1 MDAPASSD
9 PSRNIRYQPDEAP
22 PRLLSLGLGLQYVVL
37 AISGIVL
44 TPAIVIRSAGGSE
57 EYLTWAVFAALC
69 VCGVCTVLQAKQV
82 GRIGAGYILLMGTSG
97 AFIAACVSALEEG
110 GPGLMATLVVA
121 SSLFQFAF
129 ASRLSM
135 LRRLITP
142 LLGGLVIMLISVTVM
157 PIGYDMLLDIPEGAV
172 PVGAPLSALATLVCS
187 VALGLLGKGA
197 WRLWAPVL
205 GIVAGCSVSAFYG
218 LFDGARVAAAPWI
231 GLPGSAWPGLSVDVG
246 PAFWGLLPVFV
257 LATMVGAIETVG
269 DAVGIQQISWRN
281 RRATD
286 FRAVQGAVTADGVG
300 NLLSGLLGTVPNT
313 TYSSPVAITELTG
326 VASRS
331 VGVAI
336 GVLFGAIAFLPK
348 LSALILAIPSP
359 VVAAYLLLLLGMLFA
374 LGMRI
379 VVQDG
384 IDYRKAIVVGVAYW
398 LGTGFQAQELY
409 PEFLGES
416 LTQFLSNGMT
426 SGGLAAVLMIILM
439 NLGNP
444 RRRKLEARLD
454 VKSLPKIE
462 EFLRTFA
469 KDMKWSRPATRRLCA
484 AAEEALLS
492 LSRDGDG
499 ADGPRFLLLV
509 VQGTGKSA
517 ELEFNASAIKEN
529 LEDRLKLLGQWAEES
544 SEREV
549 SLRLLRHYATSVRHQ
564 QYHEADVVSITV
576 DAAAE
581 ATPNA

>member
-1 MDAPASSD
+1 MDAPPSSHT
-9 PSRNIRYQPDEAP
+9 SKTIRYQPDESP
-22 PRLLSLGLGLQYVVL
+22 PHLLSVGLGLQYVVL
-37 AISGIVL
+37 SIAGIVL
-44 TPAIVIRSAGGSE
+44 TPAIVIRAAGGSE
-57 EYLTWAVFAALC
+57 DFLTWAVFAALC
-69 VCGVCTVLQAKQV
+69 VCGVCTVLQAKKV

-97 AFIAACVSALEEG
+97 AFIAASVSALQEG
-110 GPGLMATLVVA
+110 GPALMATLVVA

-142 LLGGLVIMLISVTVM
+142 LLGGLVIMLIAVTVM
-157 PIGYDMLLDIPEGAV
+157 PIGYEMLTDVPEGAA
-172 PVGAPLSALATLVCS
+172 PAGAPLSALATLVCS

-205 GIVAGCSVSAFYG
+205 GIVAGCVVSAFYG
-218 LFDGARVAAAPWI
+218 MFDGARVAAAPWV
-231 GLPGSAWPGLSVDVG
+231 GLPGAGWPGLHPDLG

-269 DAVGIQQISWRN
+269 DAVGIQQISWRD

-336 GVLFGAIAFLPK
+336 GILMAAIAFLPK
-348 LSALILAIPSP
+348 VTALILAIPSP
-359 VVAAYLLLLLGMLFA
+359 VVAAYLIVLLGMLFT

-379 VVQDG
+379 IVHDG
-384 IDYRKAIVVGVAYW
+384 VDYRKAIVVGVAFW
-398 LGTGFQAQELY
+398 LGTGFQAQEFY
-409 PEFLGES
+409 PEFLGET

-426 SGGLAAVLMIILM
+426 SGGLAAILMIIVM

-444 RRRKLEARLD
+444 RRRRLETRLD
-454 VKSLPKIE
+454 VKSLSKIE
-462 EFLRTFA
+462 DFLRAFA
-469 KDMKWSRPATRRLCA
+469 KDVKWSRPATRRLCA

-492 LSRDGDG
+492 LLRDEHSDEM
-499 ADGPRFLLLV
+499 PRFLLLV
-509 VQGTGKSA
+509 VQGTGKEA
-517 ELEFNASAIKEN
+517 ELEFNVSEIKEN

-564 QYHEADVVSITV
+564 QYHEADVVSVTV
-576 DAAAE
+576 DATVDAS
-581 ATPNA
+581 PDN

>member
-1 MDAPASSD
+1 MDAPSSSQS
-9 PSRNIRYQPDEAP
+9 SRNIRYQPDESP
-22 PRLLSLGLGLQYVVL
+22 PHILSFGLGLQYVVL
-37 AISGIVL
+37 SISGIVL

-69 VCGVCTVLQAKQV
+69 VCGVCTVIQAKQV
-82 GRIGAGYILLMGTSG
+82 GRVGAGYILLMGTSG
-97 AFIAACVSALEEG
+97 AFIAACVSALEVG

-157 PIGYDMLLDIPEGAV
+157 PLGYDMLLDIPEGAV
-172 PVGAPLSALATLVCS
+172 PAGAPLSFLATLVCS

-197 WRLWAPVL
+197 LRLWAPVL
-205 GIVAGCSVSAFYG
+205 GIVAGCIVSAFYG
-218 LFDGARVAAAPWI
+218 MFDGARVAAAPWI
-231 GLPGSAWPGLSVDVG
+231 GLPGAGWPGLNLDIG

-269 DAVGIQQISWRN
+269 DAVGIQQISWRK

-313 TYSSPVAITELTG
+313 TYSSPVAVTELTG

-331 VGVAI
+331 VGLAI
-336 GVLFGAIAFLPK
+336 GILLGAIAFLPK
-348 LSALILAIPSP
+348 LTALILAIPSP

-384 IDYRKAIVVGVAYW
+384 VDYRKAIIIGVAFW
-398 LGTGFQAQELY
+398 LGTGFQSQEFY
-409 PEFLGES
+409 PDFLGDT

-426 SGGLAAVLMIILM
+426 SGGLAAVLMIIVM

-444 RRRKLEARLD
+444 RRRKLETLLD

-462 EFLRTFA
+462 EFLSAFA
-469 KDMKWSRPATRRLCA
+469 KEKQWSPPATRRLCA

-492 LSRDGDG
+492 LVRDEDG
-499 ADGPRFLLLV
+499 TEVPRFLLLV
-509 VQGTGKSA
+509 VQGTSEAA
-517 ELEFNASAIKEN
+517 ELEFDASDIKEN

-564 QYHEADVVSITV
+564 QYHEADVVSVTV
-576 DAAAE
+576 HAATE
-581 ATPNA
+581 ANPDD